1 MNKTFKKN
9 IGLLHL
15 WLGLASGLIVFIAA
29 LTGSILVFEDEI
41 DEFVNPE
48 FYKVSE
54 IGTKKMMVDFY
65 IKNIQQKYSI
75 KKLDRVQT
83 FDDPERTVI
92 ITGTDMD
99 KKDQIFSVDPYTGEV
114 LGKMPEKSRFF
125 SVVLDLHRHLMLG
138 DVGKFI
144 IGCSCL
150 IFAFMLISGII
161 LWWPKKMKNLKQR
174 LTVKW
179 SASFKRVN
187 WDFHST
193 FGFYAFLFLLII
205 SLTGLT
211 WSFKWFESTIY
222 LLADGTTKKPSAKVE
237 NPTKID
243 PNLDKTYF
251 YQTLFSKTDS
261 IYKYKGDTQ
270 IRIPSDTI
278 NSIMV
283 IKLNLEK
290 SIPNIS
296 SIVYFDKYTGEILKT
311 RPYEKLS
318 NGDKVRRLI
327 FPIHTGSIYGYPT
340 KALAFLVCIFAA
352 TLPVTGFLIW
362 LGRKK
367 NKKTTIIHY

>member
-15 WLGLASGLIVFIAA
+15 WLGLASGLIVFIVA
-29 LTGSILVFEDEI
+29 LTGSILVFEEEI

-54 IGTKKMMVDFY
+54 IGTKKMTVDFY
-65 IKNIQQKYSI
+65 IKDIQQNYSI
-75 KKLDRVQT
+75 KKIKRIYA
-83 FDDPERTVI
+83 FNDPERTVI
-92 ITGTDMD
+92 VTGTDTD
-99 KKDQIFSVDPYTGEV
+99 KKGQIFSVDPYTGKV
-114 LGKMPEKSRFF
+114 LGKTPERSRFF
-125 SVVLDLHRHLMLG
+125 SVVLDLHRHLILG

-144 IGCSCL
+144 TGCSCL
-150 IFAFMLISGII
+150 IFVFMLISGII
-161 LWWPKKMKNLKQR
+161 LWWPKKIKNLKQR

-193 FGFYAFLFLLII
+193 FGFYTFLFLLII

-237 NPTKID
+237 NPTKVD
-243 PNLDKTYF
+243 PKLDKTYF
-251 YQTLFSKTDS
+251 YQNIFSKTDS
-261 IYKYKGDTQ
+261 LYPYKGDTQ

-278 NSIMV
+278 NSIMI

-296 SIVYFDKYTGEILKT
+296 SNAYFDKYTGQILES

-318 NGDKVRRLI
+318 DGDKVRRLI
-327 FPIHTGSIYGYPT
+327 YPIHTGSIYGYPT
-340 KALAFLVCIFAA
+340 KILAFLVCLFAV
-352 TLPVTGFLIW
+352 TLPVTGLLIW

-367 NKKTTIIHY
+367 SKK